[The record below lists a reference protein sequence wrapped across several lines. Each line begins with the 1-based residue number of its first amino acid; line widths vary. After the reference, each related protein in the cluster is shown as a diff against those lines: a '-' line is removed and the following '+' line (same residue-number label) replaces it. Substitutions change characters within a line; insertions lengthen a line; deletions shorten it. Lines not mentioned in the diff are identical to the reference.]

1 MLSILALSAGLAV
14 AAASSPTEPWVPPAH
29 LHYSKSASFRGL
41 AGDGT
46 VAGYDTSGHAT
57 VLPGVHDFVRLVPPS
72 PLAHGAVFSEN
83 PIKSKEWVAEIAFR
97 LHGPPTAGVT
107 EMDQD
112 GTVKKLHKG
121 GRGLAFWYTK
131 EGLPGPITLSSNPKV
146 KPNPPPPAGVD
157 ARSDP
162 LVSLFGSRIAF
173 DGLGVVFDTSPNAPL
188 WKHSDPR
195 LTEQDQPWGVG
206 ASGVVSGIMDDG
218 TGGWLDKNDRVM
230 AKGDEAGYLERAIG
244 ECEAA
249 FRNAQGLLW
258 ARISHVANTIRVS
271 YPNLLRALFDL
282 SPHTTLA
289 KAGRDY
295 AHNCFTLDGV
305 NLTPGSF
312 IGISGLASGNT
323 EPDTIDIYAMDVFEV
338 LEAGDPGYDAGLE
351 EPIEEVSEEPLEG
364 TTGDAIPTLTHEI
377 FLSQAKMVEAIDAL
391 SRKIESLSHT
401 VSAIA
406 RGSSPEGGK
415 GGSADI
421 PSSRVDAMER
431 HLQDLVSSVNGIKGA
446 GTGGAS
452 AASNEQHSESL
463 THLVQLQDR
472 LLVELQSFGHKLDNS
487 NSASSA
493 SLSTLTSRTS
503 ELLTLLKQTSGDLE
517 KATAIPWM
525 KWVYAAFGL
534 VLGAGLM
541 RWREK
546 QRRDDVWG
554 TRKML

>member
-1 MLSILALSAGLAV
+1 MLSLLGLAGLAAV
-14 AAASSPTEPWVPPAH
+14 ASASGTPEAWTPPPN
-29 LHYSKSASFRGL
+29 LHYSKAASFRGL
-41 AGDGT
+41 AGDGS
-46 VAGYDTSGHAT
+46 VSGYDTSGHAT
-57 VLPGVHDFVRLVPPS
+57 VLPGVHDFLRLVPPS
-72 PLAHGAVFSEN
+72 PLAHGAVFSEE

-107 EMDQD
+107 EMSGD

-131 EGLPGPITLSSNPKV
+131 EGLPGPVTLSSNPKV
-146 KPNPPPPAGVD
+146 KPNPPPPIGVD
-157 ARSDP
+157 TRTDP
-162 LVSLFGSRIAF
+162 AVSLFGSRIAF

-188 WKHSDPR
+188 WKRSDPR

-218 TGGWLDKNDRVM
+218 TGGWLDKHDRAM
-230 AKGDEAGYLERAIG
+230 KKDDEAAYLERAIG

-258 ARISHVANTIRVS
+258 ARISHFANTIRV
-271 YPNLLRALFDL
+271 DL
-282 SPHTTLA
+282 DLAPHTTLS

-305 NLTPGSF
+305 NLTPGSYL
-312 IGISGLASGNT
+312 GISGLASGNT

-338 LEAGDPGYDAGLE
+338 LEAGDPGFGAGLE
-351 EPIEEVSEEPLEG
+351 EPVEAPSAEPLEG
-364 TTGDAIPTLTHEI
+364 TTDEAIPTLTHEI

-391 SRKIESLSHT
+391 SRKVESLSHT

-406 RGSSPEGGK
+406 RGSSSAGASPNSGSS
-415 GGSADI
+415 GSAI
-421 PSSRVDAMER
+421 GEPRVEAMER
-431 HLQDLVSSVNGIKGA
+431 HLQELVSSVNGIKESGSGG
-446 GTGGAS
+446 GTP
-452 AASNEQHSESL
+452 NEQHSESL
-463 THLVQLQDR
+463 THLLQLQDR
-472 LLVELQSFGHKLDNS
+472 LMVELKSFGHKLDNT

-493 SLSTLTSRTS
+493 SLSTLTARTA
-503 ELLTLLKQTSGDLE
+503 ELLTLLKQASTDFE

-525 KWVYAAFGL
+525 KYVYGSGGL
-534 VLGAGLM
+534 VAGALLM

-546 QRRDDVWG
+546 ARRDDVWG
-554 TRKML
+554 TTRKML